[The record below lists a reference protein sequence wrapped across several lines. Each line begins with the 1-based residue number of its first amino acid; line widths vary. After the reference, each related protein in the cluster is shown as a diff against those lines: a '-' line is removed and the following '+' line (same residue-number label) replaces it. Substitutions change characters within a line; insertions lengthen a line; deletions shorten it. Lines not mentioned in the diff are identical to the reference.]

1 MMTIVRR
8 PASYTPA
15 VSTAFREWDPFRV
28 LDSMMRWNGN
38 TEARPAR
45 RGEVTFAP
53 RFDIKEN
60 KDSYLFS
67 ADLPGVKDEDL
78 DISLTGNQLT
88 ISGKRDSEHQ
98 EENENYFV
106 LERRYGTFS
115 RSFTLPDS
123 ANTESVKAELK
134 EGVLRVELPK
144 RVEAQPRKVTLNKQQ
159 GASNKPTA

>member
-1 MMTIVRR
+1 MMTIVRK
-8 PASYTPA
+8 PASYNPA

-28 LDSMMRWNGN
+28 LDSWMRGEGA
-38 TEARPAR
+38 TEGRHSR
-45 RGEVTFAP
+45 RGEVNFIP

-67 ADLPGVKDEDL
+67 ADLPGVKEEDL

-88 ISGKRDSEHQ
+88 ISGKRDSEHK
-98 EENENYFV
+98 EESENYFV

-123 ANTESVKAELK
+123 ADTANVKAELK

-159 GASNKPTA
+159 TTTTKPTA